1 MRMED
6 AVTLTRFMLYNRFIY
21 FESVGQNAIFV
32 ENQINMGGSGGAC
45 EGAGRKATNG
55 ARAKISARVPVR
67 LVDLIK
73 DEAARRKVST
83 SQLITE
89 FLTKGLES

>member
-1 MRMED
+1 
-6 AVTLTRFMLYNRFIY
+6 
-21 FESVGQNAIFV
+21 
-32 ENQINMGGSGGAC
+32 MGGLGSGGAR
-45 EGAGRKATNG
+45 EGAGRKATGG
-55 ARAKISARVPVR
+55 ARTKISARVPVW

-89 FLTKGLES
+89 FLTKGLER